1 MNNHSNS
8 RLPDWAFWLIG
19 AATVLAAAILILS
32 AVLGVR
38 AGQRQLEIQTRQQV
52 GIHLQRAIDFRTEN
66 DLNAAL
72 AEYQK
77 VLTLDP
83 SNTAAVE
90 GIESL
95 LKIAQGTAPVPGAA
109 AANPQPAPPSQ
120 TTTSAATPNSPL
132 PSPDPTAT
140 PTLSALDEAWAAA
153 QIAYTSGEWRK
164 TADLLVQVQHMD
176 PAFEADKVTD
186 MLFTAYVN
194 LGAEK
199 DQAGNL
205 EEALA
210 LVDKALELRPEATEL
225 RTARA
230 MAADYLD
237 VLTYFG
243 ADWPRAIE
251 LLEDLYQRNPDYRD
265 VAERLQEAYVTY
277 GQMLMEKGQWCEAET
292 HFIDALDIDVT
303 PGLIED
309 RDRARRLCGDRPLAG
324 GAVFATRASTTRT
337 PAAAGAKRTPT
348 VVSATRTPAATSS
361 AAPTQIATSA
371 GGQTTA
377 TPSSP
382 ATATPT
388 PAPTPTV
395 APAASSSLA
404 GRILLAATNP
414 DDKRSRI
421 FAAPVGG
428 GQPQLLV
435 EDGARPAM
443 RGDGVRIAY
452 YNTRTDMAGI
462 SSFDPDTGL
471 NLRFT
476 KFAEDRRP
484 SWSLDGNRIV
494 FDSNRE
500 GDRRWRI
507 YVAWAETDGE
517 TTTLGF
523 GDSPAWDPT
532 SDRIVFR
539 GCDESG
545 NRCGLWTMSS
555 AGSGRAPLT
564 SVPEDTLP
572 AWGPDGRYVV
582 FTSHGRHGNYELYR
596 VDVSTGDVLRLTN
609 DPANDGVGAVNPD
622 GTWVAFLSDRG
633 GAWQVWAIPI
643 GGGQAVQLLDIP
655 GDVGNWLE
663 QGIQWAN

>member
-52 GIHLQRAIDFRTEN
+52 GIHLQRAVDFRTEN
-66 DLNAAL
+66 DLSAAL

-77 VLTLDP
+77 VLALDP

-95 LKIAQGTAPVPGAA
+95 LKIAQGTPQGAGAA
-109 AANPQPAPPSQ
+109 VVNPTPPAASPSQ
-120 TTTSAATPNSPL
+120 AATNAGAVASNSPL

-140 PTLSALDEAWAAA
+140 PTMSALDEAWSAA
-153 QIAYTSGEWRK
+153 QIAYTSGEWQQ
-164 TADLLVQVQHMD
+164 TADQLVQVQHMD

-225 RTARA
+225 RTARS

-243 ADWPRAIE
+243 ADWGRAIE
-251 LLEDLYQRNPDYRD
+251 LLEDLYQRDPDYRD
-265 VAERLQEAYVTY
+265 VAERLQEAHVTY
-277 GQMLMEKGQWCEAET
+277 GQALMEEGQWCEAEA

-309 RDRARRLCGDRPLAG
+309 RDRARRLCGDRPVASG
-324 GAVFATRASTTRT
+324 SISGHATATRASMTRT
-337 PAAAGAKRTPT
+337 PAIASAA
-348 VVSATRTPAATSS
+348 RTPAATSTIAS
-361 AAPTQIATSA
+361 TQVSTSV
-371 GGQTTA
+371 GGQATA
-377 TPSSP
+377 TPSSQ
-382 ATATPT
+382 ATVTPT
-388 PAPTPTV
+388 PEPTPTV
-395 APAASSSLA
+395 AIAVGAPVG
-404 GRILLAATNP
+404 GRILLAAISP

-421 FAAPVGG
+421 FAVETGG
-428 GQPQLLV
+428 GSPQMLI
-435 EDGARPAM
+435 EDGARPAL
-443 RGDGVRIAY
+443 RSDGVRIAY

-462 SSFDPDTGL
+462 SSFDPGTGL

-484 SWSLDGNRIV
+484 SWSPDGNRIV

-507 YVAWAETDGE
+507 YVSWAEIDGE
-517 TTTLGF
+517 TATLGF
-523 GDSPAWDPT
+523 GDSPAWNPT

-555 AGSGRAPLT
+555 AGSSRAPLT

-572 AWGPDGRYVV
+572 AWSPDGRYVV

-609 DPANDGVGAVNPD
+609 DPANDGVSAVSPD

-643 GGGQAVQLLDIP
+643 GGGQAVKLVDIP

-663 QGIQWAN
+663 QGIQWVN

>member
-8 RLPDWAFWLIG
+8 KLPDWAFWLIG

-95 LKIAQGTAPVPGAA
+95 LKIAQGTPPSAGAA
-109 AANPQPAPPSQ
+109 AVNPPPAPPSQ
-120 TTTSAATPNSPL
+120 AATNADSVASNSPL
-132 PSPDPTAT
+132 PPPEPTAT
-140 PTLSALDEAWAAA
+140 PTMSALDEAWAAA
-153 QIAYTSGEWRK
+153 QIAYTSGEWQETVDR
-164 TADLLVQVQHMD
+164 LVQVQHMD

-205 EEALA
+205 EEALTM
-210 LVDKALELRPEATEL
+210 VDKALELRPEATEL

-243 ADWPRAIE
+243 ADWARAIE
-251 LLEDLYQRNPDYRD
+251 LLEDLYQRDPDYRD
-265 VAERLQEAYVTY
+265 VAERLQEAHVAY
-277 GQMLMEKGQWCEAET
+277 GQALMDAGQWCEAEA

-309 RDRARRLCGDRPLAG
+309 RDRARRLCGDRPVAG
-324 GAVFATRASTTRT
+324 GALSVTATRASTTRT
-337 PAAAGAKRTPT
+337 PT
-348 VVSATRTPAATSS
+348 VASATRTPAATST
-361 AAPTQIATSA
+361 AASTQAATSA
-371 GGQTTA
+371 GGQATA
-377 TPSSP
+377 TPSSQ
-382 ATATPT
+382 ATVTPT
-388 PAPTPTV
+388 PTPTV
-395 APAASSSLA
+395 AIAASA
-404 GRILLAATNP
+404 PAGGRILLAATSP

-421 FAAPVGG
+421 FSVEVGG
-428 GQPQLLV
+428 GHPQMLI
-435 EDGARPAM
+435 EDGARPAL
-443 RGDGVRIAY
+443 RSDGVRIAY

-484 SWSLDGNRIV
+484 SWSPDGNRIV

-507 YVAWAETDGE
+507 YVAWAEIDGE
-517 TTTLGF
+517 TATLGF

-545 NRCGLWTMSS
+545 NRCGLWAMSS

-572 AWGPDGRYVV
+572 AWSPDGRYVV

-609 DPANDGVGAVNPD
+609 DPANDGVGAVSPD
-622 GTWVAFLSDRG
+622 GAWVAFLSDRG

-643 GGGQAVQLLDIP
+643 GGGQAVPLVDIP
-655 GDVGNWLE
+655 GDVGNWLD
-663 QGIQWAN
+663 QGIQWVN